1 VIDFSLAEIAVLS
14 ASMRDES
21 GRSSA
26 IALEHLTEDDF
37 TSPTRQQIFSA
48 IAKHSPDV
56 NEVDVMIALPDLA
69 SEVTEISEQYG
80 GGQIDRYIDQV
91 IEQRNAKAVEQALL
105 HAQDEVRDPTK
116 TAEDVASAFTT
127 RVAKS
132 LSKRKGQTHIR
143 DAVTEA
149 QAEYLAIDAGGVS
162 AISTGFKGLDSLL
175 NGGFREGCLYVLAAR
190 PGIGKSALAIHF
202 THEAAKFGKR
212 TSYASLE
219 MTASECSARLLT
231 NVSGVPRP
239 TMKDSMDHI
248 AKKKLAETAQR
259 IKVWPITFKDDH
271 EATLESFRAFL
282 AQQRLE
288 GELGLVVVDYLQL
301 LSAKGYDSRTQE
313 VSEISRTMKTL
324 ALEYQ
329 TSVLALSQL
338 NRALE
343 VQKRK
348 PALSDLRESGS
359 IEQDADAVLLLS
371 PDKDDEDLINCE
383 VAKNR
388 NGEQGVTTLEFRK
401 NLGRFSAH
409 VPSRLNDEK
418 RKVVSF

>member
-1 VIDFSLAEIAVLS
+1 MIDFSLAEIAVLS

-26 IALEHLTEDDF
+26 IALEHLTESDF
-37 TSPTRQQIFSA
+37 TCPTRQQIFSA

-56 NEVDVMIALPDLA
+56 NEVDVMIALPELA
-69 SEVTEISEQYG
+69 SEITEISEQYG

-91 IEQRNAKAVEQALL
+91 IEQRNAKAVEKALL

-132 LSKRKGQTHIR
+132 LSKRKGQTHVR

-202 THEAAKFGKR
+202 THEAAKYGKR

-219 MTASECSARLLT
+219 MKASE
-231 NVSGVPRP
+231 
-239 TMKDSMDHI
+239 
-248 AKKKLAETAQR
+248 
-259 IKVWPITFKDDH
+259 
-271 EATLESFRAFL
+271 
-282 AQQRLE
+282 
-288 GELGLVVVDYLQL
+288 
-301 LSAKGYDSRTQE
+301 
-313 VSEISRTMKTL
+313 
-324 ALEYQ
+324 
-329 TSVLALSQL
+329 
-338 NRALE
+338 
-343 VQKRK
+343 
-348 PALSDLRESGS
+348 
-359 IEQDADAVLLLS
+359 
-371 PDKDDEDLINCE
+371 
-383 VAKNR
+383 
-388 NGEQGVTTLEFRK
+388 
-401 NLGRFSAH
+401 
-409 VPSRLNDEK
+409 
-418 RKVVSF
+418 